1 MIYYI
6 FHQVGYMYRYSITVV
21 VVDPDVA
28 PSSERQRPLRLPPS
42 SSVSA
47 TAELDAKSSAFALT
61 PWCTRRM
68 CLSLWSMRWKSR
80 SVGGSSFWPCDD
92 AVRAR
97 KRANDSCVEG
107 AMGRASASLASER
120 AVNHLLCL
128 SLEVHSRSSRSSR
141 VASGRMA
148 DIAGSSVPWN
158 KLRVLDI
165 ATGME
170 DPVICIEMLPAESR
184 VLLEVD
190 EGAHAAAGFSLVG
203 A

>member
-107 AMGRASASLASER
+107 AMGRASASLASEHPVESP
-120 AVNHLLCL
+120 AVEWLILQARVCHGTSFEFSTLPRGWRIPSYVL
-128 SLEVHSRSSRSSR
+128 S
-141 VASGRMA
+141 
-148 DIAGSSVPWN
+148 
-158 KLRVLDI
+158 
-165 ATGME
+165 
-170 DPVICIEMLPAESR
+170 EMLPAESR